1 MFDIGGLAAM
11 LNTHLIDDTSKPKI
25 RFRIIGR
32 QAFYKATDSKMGG
45 LKRPKTSWSIFI
57 GMGLKRIDKSKV
69 EPIPVDVFNP
79 NILENFK
86 KADENVCYDSPSLWI
101 QTPIFKIKIHYKLKL
116 N

>member
-57 GMGLKRIDKSKV
+57 GMGLKRIDKSKM

-86 KADENVCYDSPSLWI
+86 KADENVCYDSPSYGYKPRYL
-101 QTPIFKIKIHYKLKL
+101 KIKIHYKLML